1 MLWALLAGNFAI
13 GTGVMVASATLNE
26 ISTFFQVPVPVAGYL
41 ISVAALVVC
50 LGAPSLAA
58 VVAPF
63 DRRKLLALSMVWFG
77 LLHAACAFVT
87 DFGWLLAL
95 RVLAVIPAA
104 VFTPQAAA
112 CAGHLL
118 PAQQRG
124 RAITFVFLGWSLA
137 SVLGMPLNAWL
148 SGMLGWQGA
157 YGLVASLSLASAAWV
172 WLAMPH
178 DVRPPRF
185 SLASWGVAFRMPALM
200 LCVGVT
206 LLYSA
211 GQFVLFAY
219 FVPFFRHTLDAS
231 VHQISAL
238 FLCFGAFG
246 FLGNVLRSRGIDR
259 LGAPRGVM
267 IAMGAI
273 ALSLLAW
280 PLGVTLLL
288 AAAVM
293 VPWALG
299 CFSANS
305 AQQAR
310 LVSLAP
316 ALAGGSVALNTSA
329 MYAGQA
335 VGTAIG
341 GWMIAHEGMQ
351 SLHLAG
357 FAVMLAAMAL
367 SAWAARITRRG
378 AEAAGAG
385 AGALPAK
392 RSA

>member
-26 ISTFFQVPVPVAGYL
+26 VSAFFQVPVPVAGYL

-50 LGAPSLAA
+50 IGAPTLAA
-58 VVAPF
+58 AVAPF
-63 DRRKLLALSMVWFG
+63 DRRKLLTLAMVWYG
-77 LLHAACAFVT
+77 LLHAACAFAT
-87 DFGWLLAL
+87 DYSVLLGL

-112 CAGHLL
+112 CAGHLM
-118 PAQQRG
+118 PAEQRG

-157 YGLVASLSLASAAWV
+157 YGLVAVLALASAGWV
-172 WLAMPH
+172 WLALPRE
-178 DVRPPRF
+178 VRPPRF
-185 SLASWGVAFRMPALM
+185 SLASWGTALRMPALM
-200 LCVGVT
+200 LCVAVT
-206 LLYSA
+206 LLCAA
-211 GQFVLFAY
+211 GQFVVFAY
-219 FVPFFRHTLDAS
+219 FAPIFKSSLGAS
-231 VHQISAL
+231 VHELSAL
-238 FLCFGAFG
+238 FMFFGAFG
-246 FLGNVLRSRGIDR
+246 LLGNVLMSRHIDR

-280 PLGVTLLL
+280 PLGVTLVV
-288 AAAVM
+288 AALVM

-335 VGTAIG
+335 IGTAVG
-341 GWMIAHEGMQ
+341 GWMISHQGMQ
-351 SLHLAG
+351 GLHLAG
-357 FAVMLAAMAL
+357 LTLLLAAMAV
-367 SAWAARITRRG
+367 SAWAAHVARRG
-378 AEAAGAG
+378 AATAAAAGVVAE
-385 AGALPAK
+385 

>member
-13 GTGVMVASATLNE
+13 GTGVMVASATINE
-26 ISTFFQVPVPVAGYL
+26 VAAYFHVPVPTAGYL

-50 LGAPSLAA
+50 LGAPALAA

-63 DRRKLLALSMVWFG
+63 DRRKLLALAMVWYG
-77 LLHAACAFVT
+77 LLHAACALVS
-87 DFGWLLAL
+87 DFHLLLLL
-95 RVLAVIPAA
+95 RALAVVPAA

-112 CAGHLL
+112 CAGHLM
-118 PAQQRG
+118 PAEQRG

-148 SGMLGWQGA
+148 SGMFGWQGA
-157 YGLVASLSLASAAWV
+157 YGLVALLSLASAAWV
-172 WLAMPH
+172 WQAMPQQ
-178 DVRPPRF
+178 VRPPRF
-185 SLASWGVAFRMPALM
+185 SLASWGEAFRMPALM
-200 LCVGVT
+200 LSVAVT

-219 FVPFFRHTLDAS
+219 FAPYFRTVLGAG
-231 VHQISAL
+231 VHQLSAL
-238 FLCFGAFG
+238 FMFFGAFG
-246 FLGNVLRSRGIDR
+246 LLGNVLMSRFIDR

-273 ALSLLAW
+273 ALSLLLW
-280 PLGVTLLL
+280 PLGVTLVL
-288 AAAVM
+288 AGLVM
-293 VPWALG
+293 VPWAMG

-310 LVSLAP
+310 LVGLAP

-335 VGTAIG
+335 IGAAVGG
-341 GWMIAHEGMQ
+341 GMIAHGGMQ
-351 SLHLAG
+351 NLHLAG
-357 FAVMLAAMAL
+357 VVLMAAAMVVSLQASRL
-367 SAWAARITRRG
+367 ARRGGASAARPAVVG
-378 AEAAGAG
+378 G
-385 AGALPAK
+385 AK

>member
-26 ISTFFQVPVPVAGYL
+26 VAAYFHVPVPVAGYL

-50 LGAPSLAA
+50 LGAPALAA

-63 DRRKLLALSMVWFG
+63 DRRKLLAMAMVWYG
-77 LLHAACAFVT
+77 LLHAACALVT
-87 DFGWLLAL
+87 DFHLMLLL
-95 RVLAVIPAA
+95 RALAVVPAA

-112 CAGHLL
+112 CAGHLM
-118 PAQQRG
+118 PAEQRG

-148 SGMLGWQGA
+148 SGMFGWQGA
-157 YGLVASLSLASAAWV
+157 YGLVAVLSLASAAWV
-172 WLAMPH
+172 WQAMPRQ
-178 DVRPPRF
+178 VRPPRF
-185 SLASWGVAFRMPALM
+185 SLASWGEAFRMPALM
-200 LCVGVT
+200 LTVAVT

-211 GQFVLFAY
+211 GQFVVFAY
-219 FVPFFRHTLDAS
+219 FAPYFRSTLNTS
-231 VHQISAL
+231 VHELSAL
-238 FLCFGAFG
+238 FMFFGAFG
-246 FLGNVLRSRGIDR
+246 LLGNVLMSRFIDR

-267 IAMGAI
+267 IAMAAI
-273 ALSLLAW
+273 ALSLLLW
-280 PLGVTLLL
+280 PLGVTLVLTAL
-288 AAAVM
+288 VM
-293 VPWALG
+293 VPWAMG

-310 LVSLAP
+310 LVGLAP

-335 VGTAIG
+335 IGAAVGGT
-341 GWMIAHEGMQ
+341 MIANHGMQ
-351 SLHLAG
+351 NLHLAG
-357 FAVMLAAMAL
+357 VVLMAAAML
-367 SAWAARITRRG
+367 VSLQAARLARRG
-378 AEAAGAG
+378 DASTPGPAVV
-385 AGALPAK
+385 PAK

>member
-26 ISTFFQVPVPVAGYL
+26 VSAFFQVPVPVAGYL

-50 LGAPSLAA
+50 LGAPTLAA
-58 VVAPF
+58 AVAPF
-63 DRRKLLALSMVWFG
+63 DRRKLLAAAMVWYG
-77 LLHAACAFVT
+77 LLHAACALAT
-87 DFGWLLAL
+87 DFHVLLAL

-112 CAGHLL
+112 CAGYLM
-118 PAQQRG
+118 PAEQRG
-124 RAITFVFLGWSLA
+124 RAITFVFVGWSLA

-157 YGLVASLSLASAAWV
+157 YGLVAVLSLASAAWV
-172 WLAMPH
+172 WQAMPH

-185 SLASWGVAFRMPALM
+185 SLASWGTAFRMPALM
-200 LCVGVT
+200 LCVAVT
-206 LLYSA
+206 LLCAA
-211 GQFVLFAY
+211 GQFVVFAY
-219 FVPFFRHTLDAS
+219 FAPIFRNSLGAS
-231 VHQISAL
+231 VHELSAL
-238 FLCFGAFG
+238 FMFFGAFG
-246 FLGNVLRSRGIDR
+246 LLGNVLMSRYIDR

-267 IAMGAI
+267 ITIGAI
-273 ALSLLAW
+273 ALSMLAW
-280 PLGVTLLL
+280 PLASTLVL
-288 AAAVM
+288 AAVVL

-335 VGTAIG
+335 IGTAVG
-341 GWMIAHEGMQ
+341 GWMISHQAMQ
-351 SLHLAG
+351 SLHVAG
-357 FAVMLAAMAL
+357 LVLLVAAMAV
-367 SAWAARITRRG
+367 SAWAARVASRG
-378 AEAAGAG
+378 AAQAPAATGVVAN
-385 AGALPAK
+385 

>member
-1 MLWALLAGNFAI
+1 
-13 GTGVMVASATLNE
+13 
-26 ISTFFQVPVPVAGYL
+26 VPVAGYL

-50 LGAPSLAA
+50 LGAPALAA
-58 VVAPF
+58 VVAPY
-63 DRRKLLALSMVWFG
+63 DRRKLLALSMVWYG
-77 LLHAACAFVT
+77 LLHAACALVS

-95 RVLAVIPAA
+95 RVLAVVPAA

-112 CAGHLL
+112 CAGHLM
-118 PAQQRG
+118 PGQERG

-157 YGLVASLSLASAAWV
+157 YGLVAVLSLASAAWV
-172 WLAMPH
+172 WQAMPH

-185 SLASWGVAFRMPALM
+185 SLSSWGTALRMPALM
-200 LCVGVT
+200 LCVAVT

-219 FVPFFRHTLDAS
+219 FAPYFRNTLGTS
-231 VHQISAL
+231 VHQLSAL
-238 FLCFGAFG
+238 FMFFGAFG
-246 FLGNVLRSRGIDR
+246 LLGNVLMSRYIDR
-259 LGAPRGVM
+259 LGAPRGVL
-267 IAMGAI
+267 IAVGAI
-273 ALSLLAW
+273 ALSLLLW
-280 PLGVTLLL
+280 PLGVTMVL
-288 AAAVM
+288 AALVM
-293 VPWALG
+293 VPWAMG

-335 VGTAIG
+335 LGAAIG
-341 GWMIAHEGMQ
+341 GWMIAHDGMQ
-351 SLHLAG
+351 NLHLAG
-357 FAVMLAAMAL
+357 FVTLLAAMAV
-367 SAWAARITRRG
+367 SVWAARVGRR
-378 AEAAGAG
+378 EASAGART
-385 AGALPAK
+385 AAVAAAK
-392 RSA
+392 RPA